1 MESRAAADPMIQK
14 DGLARFAQMYLGD
27 ADPRSPLAAPL
38 YADVSGLPPTLIQ
51 VGTAE
56 VLLDDAVRIEARL
69 RESGGSVVLEQ
80 YEDLIHVFQAFA
92 PIVPESVEA
101 IGKIGAFVKSHL

>member
-1 MESRAAADPMIQK
+1 
-14 DGLARFAQMYLGD
+14 
-27 ADPRSPLAAPL
+27 
-38 YADVSGLPPTLIQ
+38 
-51 VGTAE
+51 
-56 VLLDDAVRIEARL
+56 L